1 MRKFLVVLLV
11 ASSLALVGCSRQQ
24 PELVGAQ
31 SDGIPADTVLI
42 THVSFIPRVIN
53 IQAGQSITWQ
63 WDDGASPHNVSLTD
77 LGIDSGNRTTGT
89 WTYKFGTPGVYNYR
103 CTLHNNML
111 GQVIVH

>member
-1 MRKFLVVLLV
+1 MRKFLVPLLV

-31 SDGIPADTVLI
+31 SDGIAADTVLI
-42 THVSFIPRVIN
+42 THISFIPRVIN
-53 IQAGQSITWQ
+53 IQAGQSVTWQ
-63 WDDGASPHNVSLTD
+63 WDDGANPHNVSLTD
-77 LGIDSGNRTTGT
+77 LGISSGNKTNGS
-89 WTYKFGTPGVYNYR
+89 WTYKFSSPGVYNYR